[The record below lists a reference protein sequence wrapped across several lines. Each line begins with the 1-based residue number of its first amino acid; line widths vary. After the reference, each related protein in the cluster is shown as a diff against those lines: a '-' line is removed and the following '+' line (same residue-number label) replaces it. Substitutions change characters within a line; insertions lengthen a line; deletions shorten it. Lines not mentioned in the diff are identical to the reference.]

1 MMFMVIAGGEVH
13 GLNTTKIR
21 SGLVQSL
28 NSPFSPPH
36 IGAEPGKVCP
46 EMAGECNPGK
56 EVPLR
61 HIYRPDLGLVVVD

>member
-28 NSPFSPPH
+28 NSPFCPPH
-36 IGAEPGKVCP
+36 IGAEPERACP
-46 EMAGECNPGK
+46 EMAGKYNPGTV
-56 EVPLR
+56 VPLI
-61 HIYRPDLGLVVVD
+61 HIYRPDLGLVLVD

>member
-28 NSPFSPPH
+28 NSPFFLPH
-36 IGAEPGKVCP
+36 VGAEPGKACP
-46 EMAGECNPGK
+46 EMAGECNPGTV
-56 EVPLR
+56 VPLI
-61 HIYRPDLGLVVVD
+61 HIYRPDLRLVLVD